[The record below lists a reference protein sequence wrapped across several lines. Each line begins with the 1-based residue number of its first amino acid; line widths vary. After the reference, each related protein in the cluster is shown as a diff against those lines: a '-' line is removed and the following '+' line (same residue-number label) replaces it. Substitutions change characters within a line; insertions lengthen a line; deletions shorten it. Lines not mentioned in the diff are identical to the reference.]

1 MTPAIRANTPPT
13 GFYNPC
19 RPPQHANP
27 GIKETIVD
35 NALYIF
41 YANQAGKSGNAW
53 FPGLAFAIDP
63 NGQFIDEHA
72 PVEGMIVTE
81 VSRELIEKARSSG
94 CFTANEARPDLY
106 ASPQIVRGPP

>member
-1 MTPAIRANTPPT
+1 MSALQACFELTKPRIVAMVLPARA
-13 GFYNPC
+13 
-19 RPPQHANP
+19 
-27 GIKETIVD
+27 VD

-53 FPGLAFAIDP
+53 FPGLAFAINP

-81 VSRELIEKARSSG
+81 VSRDLIELVSK
-94 CFTANEARPDLY
+94 LW
-106 ASPQIVRGPP
+106 VRFFV